1 MLNCTDLECILH
13 HHHYYHHGGQF
24 HHYLQDDRAHHEH
37 QPHQSVMSGDYPSSD
52 IIPGTNGTDN
62 PDPEPALSNHID
74 DPNGS
79 LYMLCGVLIA
89 MLLVGLIIVLLAVTI
104 SKLRKREDNL
114 HTTTTAPVTNHNNNV
129 IQQPAAQQQQQTT
142 VQQQQLPTE
151 VVVSCPRDQSTES
164 LPPPFLWTVSHSV
177 TNTTASSQ
185 YTLYN
190 NDEEN
195 LVHNLA
201 CEEPRECKG
210 FRKNL
215 SGKWRRLVKKK
226 QQQEVYTIPAELK
239 EQLKTIYVY

>member
-1 MLNCTDLECILH
+1 MPNKTVTFGEVITYPNNPKDAKKAEAEKTVSIKNRFNCGALRNSLKLMAGGNGH
-13 HHHYYHHGGQF
+13 H
-24 HHYLQDDRAHHEH
+24 
-37 QPHQSVMSGDYPSSD
+37 
-52 IIPGTNGTDN
+52 
-62 PDPEPALSNHID
+62 
-74 DPNGS
+74 
-79 LYMLCGVLIA
+79 LIA
-89 MLLVGLIIVLLAVTI
+89 IRLVR

-129 IQQPAAQQQQQTT
+129 IQQPAQQQQQ
-142 VQQQQLPTE
+142 QQPTE
-151 VVVSCPRDQSTES
+151 VVVSCPSTDS
-164 LPPPFLWTVSHSV
+164 LPPPFLWTVSH
-177 TNTTASSQ
+177 TTASSQ

-239 EQLKTIYVY
+239 DQLKTIYVY

>member
-1 MLNCTDLECILH
+1 MPNKTVTFGEVITYPNNPKDAKKAEAEKTVSIKNRFNCGALRNSLKLMAGGNGH
-13 HHHYYHHGGQF
+13 H
-24 HHYLQDDRAHHEH
+24 
-37 QPHQSVMSGDYPSSD
+37 
-52 IIPGTNGTDN
+52 
-62 PDPEPALSNHID
+62 
-74 DPNGS
+74 
-79 LYMLCGVLIA
+79 LIA
-89 MLLVGLIIVLLAVTI
+89 IRLVR

-190 NDEEN
+190 NDEVGTN
-195 LVHNLA
+195 SYLI
-201 CEEPRECKG
+201 
-210 FRKNL
+210 
-215 SGKWRRLVKKK
+215 
-226 QQQEVYTIPAELK
+226 TIISFTCG
-239 EQLKTIYVY
+239 QLFVLQYFDTSSR